1 MSSGIASIPR
11 YQQGGPTR
19 RNFIKMIMG
28 GLGGLATRIGFPWGD
43 ESGIDIGEVLE
54 HGGSSV
60 GPRMSSEEAELLTE
74 YWLEDVLM
82 ESGINPGDVP
92 EGVYDDLLKGV
103 IRAPDVQ
110 FKGPHGWT
118 SRQPLTEPWDL
129 RTVGTYQR
137 TMNINKE
144 LGDLLARG
152 DARFRGEYDPQWEKA
167 FDEFMKSRRPKSG
180 SDLILPSHR
189 RKPPDLSTFERDFLP
204 KHGLPRYLD
213 ANPDEIALYQELQ
226 GLTRSSEA
234 RREAERQTRRQ
245 ARNALGREVFGPEF
259 SGRGILDSPVW
270 KEGLLGT
277 GGWDTARKWAGR
289 GLGALGLGVMTAAD
303 LAAAP
308 TKLGQST
315 IGGDEYSSTWPYTP
329 IPEKDVLTGRGF
341 TDEEMEIIRANQREE
356 FQTLEDL
363 GLTPPLST
371 RPRVSPQGSSIR
383 PRGFGRASGGI
394 IGLGRAA

>member
-1 MSSGIASIPR
+1 MPSGIASIPR

-110 FKGPHGWT
+110 FKYPLGEERRRIIAHYDAQQRSRLESHGWT
-118 SRQPLTEPWDL
+118 SRQPRTEPWNR
-129 RTVGTYQR
+129 RTVGTTRR
-137 TMNINKE
+137 TMAINKE
-144 LGDLLARG
+144 LGDLLASG
-152 DARFRGEYDPQWEKA
+152 DARFRGGLDPQWQK
-167 FDEFMKSRRPKSG
+167 EFRELLDRPRTG
-180 SDLILPSHR
+180 LPR
-189 RKPPDLSTFERDFLP
+189 GLP
-204 KHGLPRYLD
+204 NPRYLD
-213 ANPDEIALYQELQ
+213 ADPNEIALYQELQ
-226 GLTRSSEA
+226 ELTRSSDA

-245 ARNALGREVFGPEF
+245 ARSALGREVFGPEF

-315 IGGDEYSSTWPYTP
+315 IGGDEYSSTWPHTP

-363 GLTPPLST
+363 GLTTPLST